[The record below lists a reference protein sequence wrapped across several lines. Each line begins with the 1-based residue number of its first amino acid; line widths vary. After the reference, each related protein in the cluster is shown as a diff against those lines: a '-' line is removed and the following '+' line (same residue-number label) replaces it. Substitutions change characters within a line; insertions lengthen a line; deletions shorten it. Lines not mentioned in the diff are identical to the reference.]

1 MSLIMRVALPPP
13 AQTPL
18 PPIATELSIHTQE
31 SILIALA
38 IVAVSVVAII
48 VFRPLMAALARR
60 FEGKSLGAEVK
71 AELDQLR
78 DHVAEVEPLRN
89 RVLELEERLEFAER
103 LLAQRKDQDML
114 PRGGPG

>member
-1 MSLIMRVALPPP
+1 MSLILQVPPP
-13 AQTPL
+13 PTTPL
-18 PPIATELSIHTQE
+18 PPIATELSYHTQE
-31 SILIALA
+31 SILIALT

-78 DHVAEVEPLRN
+78 DHLADIEPLRN

-103 LLAQRKDQDML
+103 LLAQRKDQEML
-114 PRGGPG
+114 PRGGSS

>member
-1 MSLIMRVALPPP
+1 MSLILQAVPPP
-13 AQTPL
+13 VPTL
-18 PPIATELSIHTQE
+18 FPPVATELSFQTQQ

-38 IVAVSVVAII
+38 IVAVTVVAII

-103 LLAQRKDQDML
+103 LLAQRKDQDLL

>member
-1 MSLIMRVALPPP
+1 MSLILQVALPPSTP
-13 AQTPL
+13 TPL
-18 PPIATELSIHTQE
+18 PPVSAELSFQTQQ
-31 SILIALA
+31 SILIGLA

-48 VFRPLMAALARR
+48 VLRPILAALARR

-78 DHVAEVEPLRN
+78 DHMAEVEPLRN

-103 LLAQRKDQDML
+103 LLAQRKDQDLL
-114 PRGGPG
+114 PRGGSS

>member
-1 MSLIMRVALPPP
+1 MSLILQALPPGP
-13 AQTPL
+13 TPL
-18 PPIATELSIHTQE
+18 PPIPAELSFQTQQ

-38 IVAVSVVAII
+38 IVAVTVVAII

-78 DHVAEVEPLRN
+78 DHVADIEPLRN

-103 LLAQRKDQDML
+103 LLAQRKDQEML
-114 PRGGPG
+114 PRGGSS

>member
-1 MSLIMRVALPPP
+1 MSLLLQVALPPSTP
-13 AQTPL
+13 TPL
-18 PPIATELSIHTQE
+18 PPDITELSYHTQE
-31 SILIALA
+31 SILIALT

-48 VFRPLMAALARR
+48 VLRPLLAALARR
-60 FEGKSLGAEVK
+60 FEGKSLGTAVR

-103 LLAQRKDQDML
+103 LLAQRKDQDLL
-114 PRGGPG
+114 PRGGSS